1 MRQAASNARETT
13 IPAPQL
19 PQRFQ
24 IDVTTGNVVDAEDD
38 DDDDERAVD
47 GSGDGIGAER
57 CHPAENLDGD
67 PEEVAV
73 LRQIFRPR
81 DDTAFDAAFSPLS
94 THEASGDG
102 REVKPCREDKDDVEP
117 WNYPVSTFDTL
128 GSEDRHYV
136 RAKSKQTG
144 ELLERDDHFFAS
156 APFVDCVVQ
165 CERSRRLTVRAVD
178 LLAPQNGSSGVTR
191 QSDVATSERA
201 AVLADTMNA
210 KFNRGKE
217 REAFEVATAH
227 KGFAWG
233 LNGGRTNSPRVDA
246 VASDGVPEEARCC
259 QRRDQDPVVFVVHS
273 DHGFI

>member
-1 MRQAASNARETT
+1 M
-13 IPAPQL
+13 

-24 IDVTTGNVVDAEDD
+24 IDVTTGNAVDAEDD
-38 DDDDERAVD
+38 DDDERTVD
-47 GSGDGIGAER
+47 AGGDRNGTER
-57 CHPAENLDGD
+57 CHPVENTDGD

-73 LRQIFRPR
+73 LRQIFRPNFR
-81 DDTAFDAAFSPLS
+81 TVETSDDTAFGAPTSPIS
-94 THEASGDG
+94 THEANDN
-102 REVKPCREDKDDVEP
+102 KEDKLCHEEKDDVEP

-144 ELLERDDHFFAS
+144 EMLERDDHFFAS

-178 LLAPQNGSSGVTR
+178 LLALQSGSSVVTH

-201 AVLADTMNA
+201 ATLADTLNA
-210 KFNRGKE
+210 KFNREKE
-217 REAFEVATAH
+217 RETFEVKIAQ
-227 KGFAWG
+227 KGFH
-233 LNGGRTNSPRVDA
+233 GGVKGKTNNPHMDT
-246 VASDGVPEEARCC
+246 VASDGISKEVRGC

-273 DHGFI
+273 EHAFIWQLC